1 MKLCR
6 YGDRLGL
13 VEGDTVRDVT
23 AALDRLPAARYPL
36 PRHDLLVEYL
46 DTVATAARGVGGEVR
61 PLSEVR
67 LLSPVANPGKL
78 VAAPVNYKA
87 HLDEAIADEATFSRA
102 HVRQIQETGL
112 FLKATSSLIGPGEA
126 IRIAHP
132 DRRTDHEIELAIVIG
147 RMCRNATREDA
158 LTFVAGYTIGLDIT
172 IRGPEERSLRKSLDT
187 YSVLGP
193 WLVTADEF
201 GDPAGRDLLLSVD
214 GEVRQRANTR
224 DLIMDVPALIEFASS
239 FYTLH
244 PGDVL
249 YTGTPEGV
257 GPIKPGETID
267 ASIDGIGAMT
277 VKVVGCSSSVAASA
291 GSPPRAR
298 CRWSAGPR
306 W

>member
-6 YGDRLGL
+6 YDDRLGL
-13 VEGDTVRDVT
+13 VEGDKVRDVT
-23 AALDRLPAARYPL
+23 AALDRLPAVRYPL
-36 PRHDLLVEYL
+36 PTHDLLIEHL
-46 DTVATAARGVGGEVR
+46 DAVAAAVRDVDGPER
-61 PLSEVR
+61 PLSDVH

-112 FLKATSSLIGPGEA
+112 FLKATSSLIGPGEP
-126 IRIAHP
+126 IRIVHP
-132 DRRTDHEIELAIVIG
+132 DRRTDHEIELAVVIG
-147 RMCRNATREDA
+147 RTCRNATREDA
-158 LTFVAGYTIGLDIT
+158 LSFVAAYTIGLDIT
-172 IRGPEERSLRKSLDT
+172 IRGPEERSLRKSLDS

-201 GDPAGRDLLLSVD
+201 GDPAGRELRLSVD
-214 GEVRQRANTR
+214 GEVRQLANTR

-239 FYTLH
+239 YYTLY

-257 GPIKPGETID
+257 GPIKPCETIE
-267 ASIDGIGAMT
+267 ASIDGIGSMT
-277 VKVVGCSSSVAASA
+277 VQVVGA
-291 GSPPRAR
+291 
-298 CRWSAGPR
+298 
-306 W
+306 